1 MDLYLPFKHLHS
13 GWRYLVLALLLLAI
27 INAFYGWLGK
37 GKYSGASRKLNLFT
51 LISAHLQFVFGL
63 VLYFLSP
70 KVRTDDMGMAMKDA
84 ISRYW
89 TVEHAIMMLLA
100 IVLITIGHSKSKKAL
115 VGTVKHRNIAIFYT
129 LALIIIIAAISMS
142 GLPILMMS

>member
-1 MDLYLPFKHLHS
+1 MDLYLTLKHLHS
-13 GWRYLVLALLLLAI
+13 GWRYVVLVLLLLAI
-27 INAFYGWLGK
+27 LNALNGWLGK
-37 GKYSGASRKLNLFT
+37 GNYSGSSRKLNLFT

-63 VLYFLSP
+63 ILYFFSP

-115 VGTVKHRNIAIFYT
+115 VGSVKHRNIAIFYI
-129 LALIIIIAAISMS
+129 LALVIIIVAISMS
-142 GLPILMMS
+142 GLPLLMMS